1 LAIDNVIEIMPF
13 QDIDE
18 TITPPSRPAPNRTQK
33 LLRRVFVEDWSL
45 KLLSLAIAIVLWLL
59 VTGQNQPVT
68 AHVNVQLNFIRPQAL
83 EISNDPPH
91 TVDVML
97 TGSRNKLDDLTS
109 LDLVATVDISDQRS
123 GERVL
128 RLADK
133 ALITLPQGIKVD
145 GFQPSAIQI
154 RLEEI
159 VDRQVPIE
167 AKLEG
172 KPDDGLEVYSAYP
185 DKASVAVRGPESR
198 VKALQKIP
206 TESVW
211 VPGHKST
218 FTAPNVALDVPDP
231 KVDLLEPMVNVVVE
245 IGERRTEKSFSG
257 VTVTTADGGKVEPA
271 TTSVTLLGGASSLE
285 TLKPEQFRIVLD
297 REDLRPRLELPDS
310 LKGKVSLKSIQ
321 TSKFVPVK

>member
-1 LAIDNVIEIMPF
+1 MPF

-18 TITPPSRPAPNRTQK
+18 TIIPESRPAQHRMQK

-83 EISNDPPH
+83 EISNDPPR

-109 LDLVATVDISDQRS
+109 LDLVATVDISDQRA

-133 ALITLPQGIKVD
+133 AQITLPQGIKVD
-145 GFQPSAIQI
+145 GFQPSAIPI

-159 VDRQVPIE
+159 VDRQVAVEP
-167 AKLEG
+167 KLEG
-172 KPDDGLEVYSAYP
+172 KPDDGYEVYSVYP
-185 DKASVAVRGPESR
+185 NKDRVAVRGPASR
-198 VKALQKIP
+198 VEGLQKVP
-206 TESVW
+206 TESIW
-211 VPGHKST
+211 LAGHKES
-218 FTAPNVALDVPDP
+218 FTASNVALDVADP
-231 KVDLLEPMVNVVVE
+231 KIDLLDPMVNVAIE
-245 IGERRTEKSFSG
+245 IGERRIEKTFAG
-257 VTVTTADGGKVEPA
+257 VDVITSDGSKVQPSTTA
-271 TTSVTLLGGASSLE
+271 VTLLGGASLLE
-285 TLKPEQFRIVLD
+285 TLKPEQFRIILD
-297 REDLRPRLELPDS
+297 GQEPRLELPKM
-310 LKGKVSLKSIQ
+310 LQGRVTLKSVH